1 MHLTAQYVSWS
12 PELWTSFTLAVARG
26 GWREVD
32 LPGNVKEKKVKR
44 GRQG

>member
-32 LPGNVKEKKVKR
+32 LSRKR
-44 GRQG
+44 EGEEG